1 MDGVCKSISQ
11 RDTYNFAGEAT
22 VVAIRVDAKTPSSFI
37 VLLDETVFYPQGGG
51 QPSDVGTIKPLDD
64 AAGATLHVRMV
75 KEDGE
80 SGNVEHQCT
89 FASSQ
94 PDATLEDVM
103 RAFPC
108 GSKVRVAIDGK
119 LRILHSRIHSAGH
132 LLDHI
137 AEQRGWPLVGV
148 KGYHFTAGPYIE
160 YAIKA
165 PSQEASA
172 TEGEGR
178 ATGDVSKVLDTSPQ
192 GLAKLKAE
200 MQADADELLK
210 KGGRIRTVAYAPED
224 LPESVRKNLGP
235 KAAAASSVRLIH
247 FEGSPEGQPCGG
259 THVSTLEEIA
269 SMTIKK
275 VSLRPENVI
284 RVGYSIGC

>member
-1 MDGVCKSISQ
+1 MDSICRSISQ
-11 RDTYNFAGEAT
+11 RDTYNFTGEAT

-108 GSKVRVAIDGK
+108 GSKVRVAIDGE
-119 LRILHSRIHSAGH
+119 LRMLHARVHSGGH
-132 LLDHI
+132 MLSHV
-137 AEQRGWPLVGV
+137 AEQRGWPIVGIN
-148 KGYHFTAGPYIE
+148 GYHFPAGPYVD
-160 YAIKA
+160 YAITA
-165 PSQEASA
+165 PSQEAT
-172 TEGEGR
+172 TE
-178 ATGDVSKVLDTSPQ
+178 ALDTSPQ
-192 GLAKLKAE
+192 GLARLKAE
-200 MQADADELLK
+200 MQVGADEMIRR
-210 KGGRIRTVAYAPED
+210 GGQIRTVTHAPED
-224 LPESVRKNLGP
+224 LSEAVRKSLKP
-235 KAAAASSVRLIH
+235 KAATAASVRMVH
-247 FEGSPEGQPCGG
+247 FEGGLAPRPCGG
-259 THVSTLEEIA
+259 THLSTIEEISA
-269 SMTIKK
+269 IVIRK
-275 VSLRPENVI
+275 VSLRSDGTL
-284 RVGYSIGC
+284 RVAYSV